1 MAVPVVTTSASQS
14 MPLALRRAAPRYM
27 LTVQELEASPPPAS
41 ARATILLALVLV
53 GGFIAW
59 ALHFPV
65 AERARAGGEI
75 IPAGQV
81 QPVQVPEG
89 GRVAELL
96 VRAGDRV
103 QAGSVLAR
111 LDPETA
117 RTDAAAARAR
127 ETALTLTAARLAAAA
142 AGSLADLGP
151 VPDGS
156 LATIHDSQ
164 AATAEGTARLRAAQ
178 LAVLD
183 AEIASRQAAAT
194 TLAEQVA
201 PAVAIRDLTRTEH
214 AVTAAQFGLGLARRN
229 EVFALNQAR
238 LRTEGEAARIASD
251 LETARLAVA
260 EVRARRLEL
269 AARARS
275 EALAELARVEADLA
289 ETRQARLRAEARLAR
304 LAIEAP
310 VSGVVKQMTPRGTG
324 SVLEPGGLL
333 AEIVPDAG
341 RLLADVELPADRIG
355 GVRIGHAV
363 RVHVLTYDAARFGTL
378 DGTVQEISAAS
389 FRRQDGSAIFRLR
402 VALASEYLGDPAQ
415 GRVIAP
421 GMTVRADIITGRQPL
436 LSWLAKPVRN
446 AMDGAFAER

>member
-1 MAVPVVTTSASQS
+1 MAVSADPAPALQP

-27 LTVQELEASPPPAS
+27 LTVQELEANPPPAS
-41 ARATILLALVLV
+41 ARAAILLALAML

-59 ALHFPV
+59 ALYFPV
-65 AERARAGGEI
+65 AERARAGGEVV
-75 IPAGQV
+75 PTGQV
-81 QPVQVPEG
+81 QPVQAPEG

-96 VRAGDRV
+96 VSAGDRV
-103 QAGSVLAR
+103 EAGAVLAR

-117 RTDAAAARAR
+117 RADAAGARAR
-127 ETALTLTAARLAAAA
+127 EMALTLAAARLAAAA
-142 AGSLADLGP
+142 EGRLADLGP
-151 VPDGS
+151 VADDA
-156 LATIHDSQ
+156 LAAIHDSQ
-164 AATAEGTARLRAAQ
+164 AAAAEATARLRAAQ

-183 AEIASRQAAAT
+183 AEIASRESSAAM
-194 TLAEQVA
+194 LNDLVA
-201 PAVAIRDLTRTEH
+201 PAIAIRDLTRTEQ
-214 AVTAAQFGLGLARRN
+214 AVMTAQFERGLARRN

-238 LRTEGEAARIASD
+238 LRSESEAARAVAD
-251 LETARLAVA
+251 LLTAQLAVA
-260 EVRARRLEL
+260 EVRARRAEL

-275 EALAELARVEADLA
+275 EALAELTRIEADLA

-310 VSGVVKQMTPRGTG
+310 VSGVVKQVTPRGTG
-324 SVLEPGGLL
+324 SVLESGGLL
-333 AEIVPDAG
+333 AEIVPDAEA
-341 RLLADVELPADRIG
+341 LLADVELPADRIG
-355 GVRIGHAV
+355 GVRIGQSA

-389 FRRQDGSAIFRLR
+389 FRRQDGSAYFRLR
-402 VALASEYLGDPAQ
+402 LALASDHLGDPAQ

-446 AMDGAFAER
+446 AMDNAFAER

>member
-1 MAVPVVTTSASQS
+1 MVVSAEPVSTIQP

-27 LTVQELEASPPPAS
+27 LTVQELEANPPPAS
-41 ARATILLALVLV
+41 ARATILLALAML

-59 ALHFPV
+59 ALYFPV
-65 AERARAGGEI
+65 AERARGGGEI
-75 IPAGQV
+75 IPTGQV
-81 QPVQVPEG
+81 QPVQAPEG
-89 GRVAELL
+89 GRVAALL
-96 VRAGDRV
+96 VSAGDRV
-103 QAGSVLAR
+103 EAGAVLAR

-127 ETALTLTAARLAAAA
+127 ETALTLAAARLAAAA
-142 AGSLADLGP
+142 DGRLADLGP
-151 VPDGS
+151 VPDDT
-156 LATIHDSQ
+156 LAAIHDSQ
-164 AATAEGTARLRAAQ
+164 AATAEATARLRAAQ

-183 AEIASRQAAAT
+183 AEIASRDSAAAT
-194 TLAEQVA
+194 LAGLVA
-201 PAVAIRDLTRTEH
+201 PATAMRDLARTEL
-214 AVTAAQFGLGLARRN
+214 AVMTTQFERGLARRN
-229 EVFALNQAR
+229 EVFALNQAW
-238 LRTEGEAARIASD
+238 LRSEAEASRAVAD
-251 LETARLAVA
+251 LASAQLAVA
-260 EVRARRLEL
+260 EVRARRAEL

-275 EALAELARVEADLA
+275 EALAELARIETDLA

-310 VSGVVKQMTPRGTG
+310 VSGVVKQVAPRGTG

-341 RLLADVELPADRIG
+341 SLLADVELPADRIG
-355 GVRIGHAV
+355 GVRIGQAV

-389 FRRQDGSAIFRLR
+389 FRRADGSAFFRLR
-402 VALASEYLGDPAQ
+402 VALASPYLGDPAD
-415 GRVIAP
+415 GRVVAP

-436 LSWLAKPVRN
+436 LAWLAKPVRN

>member
-1 MAVPVVTTSASQS
+1 MAVSAEPTSAIQS
-14 MPLALRRAAPRYM
+14 LPLALRRAAPRYM
-27 LTVQELEASPPPAS
+27 LTVQELEANPPPAS
-41 ARATILLALVLV
+41 ARATILLALVML

-59 ALHFPV
+59 SLHFPV

-75 IPAGQV
+75 IPTGQV

-96 VRAGDRV
+96 VSAGDRV
-103 QAGSVLAR
+103 EAGTVLAR
-111 LDPETA
+111 LDPDTA

-127 ETALTLTAARLAAAA
+127 ETALALAAARLTAAAEGR
-142 AGSLADLGP
+142 LADLGP
-151 VPDGS
+151 VPDDA
-156 LATIHDSQ
+156 LAAIHDSQ
-164 AATAEGTARLRAAQ
+164 AAAAEATARLRAAQ

-183 AEIASRQAAAT
+183 AEIASRESAT
-194 TLAEQVA
+194 TSLAALVA
-201 PAVAIRDLTRTEH
+201 PAIAIRDLTRTEL
-214 AVTAAQFGLGLARRN
+214 AVTTTQFERGLARRN

-238 LRTEGEAARIASD
+238 LRTEAEAARAMAD
-251 LETARLAVA
+251 LTTARLAVA
-260 EVRARRLEL
+260 EVRARRAEL

-275 EALAELARVEADLA
+275 EALAELTRIEADLA
-289 ETRQARLRAEARLAR
+289 EARQTRLRAEARLAR
-304 LAIEAP
+304 LVIEAP
-310 VSGVVKQMTPRGTG
+310 VVGVVKQMTPRGTG

-333 AEIVPDAG
+333 AEIVPDVG

-355 GVRIGHAV
+355 GVRIGQAV

-389 FRRQDGSAIFRLR
+389 FRRQDGSAFFRVR
-402 VALASEYLGDPAQ
+402 VALASEHLGDPAQ
-415 GRVIAP
+415 GRAIAP

-436 LSWLAKPVRN
+436 LTWLAKPVRN